1 MKSCVV
7 SRVLALRVSTRYHEI
22 MNVTLETVHAS
33 IRELPDSEKS
43 RLVNDI
49 LVELDRPDETLDALW
64 LSEVRERRE
73 AYRQGRTRTLSY
85 AEVLERYSR
94 P

>member
-1 MKSCVV
+1 
-7 SRVLALRVSTRYHEI
+7 
-22 MNVTLETVHAS
+22 MNVMLETVHAS

-49 LVELDRPDETLDALW
+49 LVELDRPDPALDALW
-64 LSEVRERRE
+64 LAEVRERRE
-73 AYRQGRTRTLSY
+73 AYRQGRTATLSY
-85 AEVLERYSR
+85 ADVLGRFSR